1 MTKKDCRFLPN
12 NISSLLIGVLLS
24 PGGGSTGTTL
34 EELLPLM
41 ERLYALQG
49 FGTKE
54 DLMQWS
60 FTFKGSF
67 QVKSYCNARILGIS

>member
-1 MTKKDCRFLPN
+1 M
-12 NISSLLIGVLLS
+12 S

-34 EELLPLM
+34 EEFLPLM

-54 DLMQWS
+54 DLMQWR

-67 QVKSYCNARILGIS
+67 QVKSYCNARILGRTYKDMTRLT